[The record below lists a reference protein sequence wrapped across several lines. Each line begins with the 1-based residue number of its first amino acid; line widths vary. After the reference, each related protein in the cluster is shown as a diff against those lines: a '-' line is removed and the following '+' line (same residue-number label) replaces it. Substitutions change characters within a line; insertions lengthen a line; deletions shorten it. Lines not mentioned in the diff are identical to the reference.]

1 MKNWPSELCSTAFL
15 PHGNGYLWEP
25 GLVGLNVAA
34 DSLIAL
40 SYYSIPITLVYYV
53 RKSRDVAYPGIFLM
67 FAAFIVAC
75 GSTHVMEVIT
85 VWTPVYWL
93 SGGIKAITAVIS
105 VISAVALVRVVPL
118 ALELPSRKQLRQLN
132 EQLEDRVRER
142 TADLTTANAQL
153 RQEAVQRAQAEA
165 EVRRLNVEAQRS
177 VAELQTLFNLM
188 PVGVGIATDA
198 ACTEIRFNPA
208 YAEMHG
214 LERSAAISF
223 SAPPSSSLCTF
234 RWLQNGREL
243 APADQPMQRAVTTND
258 SVHDFEKTILR
269 HDGTT
274 IEVLVTAVPIRDA
287 AGRPTG
293 CVATF
298 QDITTHKQAERQRLD
313 FERKL
318 QQSQKLESIGVLAGG
333 IAHDFNNLL
342 TGVLGHANLA
352 RAQLARGMTAVDPS
366 LAQVEIA
373 AQRAADLCRQLLAYA
388 GKGHFVVKP
397 LDLNL
402 AVTQALPLVRLSI
415 SKKITLHLDLGESL
429 PPFRGDA
436 TQINQILMN
445 LAINASEAIGDKVG
459 TMTLRTTRTHLAPLD
474 LLALPS
480 SAEMEPGTY
489 VCLEVID
496 SGCGIPPE
504 ALGHIFEPFFTTKFV
519 GRGLGLA
526 AVLGIMQGHRGSVR
540 VESKVGAGTTF
551 ALFFPVQNVASSS
564 GAHGT
569 APPLFAASP
578 PVRGTVLVVD
588 DEDAVRLLA
597 KSALHDAGFTVITA
611 TNGEEA
617 LAQVRSNPTQFDAV
631 LLDLTMPKLDGED
644 TLMALRMIAPSLPVV
659 LTSGYNEQAL
669 ARRFVGRGLA
679 DFLPKP
685 FSASKLVALLG
696 AVIAEANDHA

>member
-1 MKNWPSELCSTAFL
+1 MKNWLSELGSTAFM
-15 PHGNGYLWEP
+15 PHGDSYLWQP
-25 GLVGLNVAA
+25 GLVGLHVVA

-40 SYYSIPITLVYYV
+40 AYYSIPLTLIYYV
-53 RKSRDVAYPGIFLM
+53 RKGRDVAYPAIILM
-67 FAAFIVAC
+67 FAAFIIAC
-75 GSTHVMEVIT
+75 GSTHVMDVIT
-85 VWTPVYWL
+85 IWKPAYWL
-93 SGGIKAITAVIS
+93 SGAVKAITAVIS
-105 VISAVALVRVVPL
+105 LVSAVALVRVVPL
-118 ALELPSRKQLRQLN
+118 ALELPSRKELRQLN
-132 EQLEDRVRER
+132 EQLEARVRQR
-142 TADLTTANAQL
+142 TADLTAVNEKL
-153 RQEAVQRAQAEA
+153 IHEAAVRAKAES

-214 LERSAAISF
+214 LIHGDNGSF
-223 SAPPSSSLCTF
+223 SATPTTRPHPF
-234 RWLQNGREL
+234 RLLQDGREL
-243 APADQPMQRAVTTND
+243 APADQPMQRAVATN
-258 SVHDFEKTILR
+258 SIVRDFEKTILR
-269 HDGTT
+269 HDGST
-274 IEVLVTAVPIRDA
+274 IEVLATAVPIRDET
-287 AGRPTG
+287 GQPTG

-298 QDITTHKQAERQRLD
+298 QDITTHKHTERQRLD

-352 RAQLARGMTAVDPS
+352 RAQLARGVTDVDSS

-388 GKGHFVVKP
+388 GKGRFVIKP

-402 AVTQALPLVRLSI
+402 AITQALPLVKLSI
-415 SKKITLHLDLGESL
+415 SKKITLDLELGEGL

-445 LAINASEAIGDKVG
+445 VAINASEAIGDRVG
-459 TMTLRTTRTHLAPLD
+459 TITLRTKRTQLAPLD
-474 LLALPS
+474 LLTLTSGAD
-480 SAEMEPGTY
+480 MEPGAY
-489 VCLEVID
+489 VSLELSD
-496 SGCGIPPE
+496 TGCGIPPE
-504 ALGHIFEPFFTTKFV
+504 AINHLFEPFFTTKFV

-526 AVLGIMQGHRGSVR
+526 AVLGIMQGHRGGVR
-540 VESKVGAGTTF
+540 VESEVGSGSVFT
-551 ALFFPVQNVASSS
+551 LFFPIQNQS
-564 GAHGT
+564 
-569 APPLFAASP
+569 APNAAGPAPALFAPSL

-588 DEDAVRLLA
+588 DEEAVRVLA
-597 KSALHDAGFTVITA
+597 RSALHDAGFTVILA

-617 LAQVRSNPTQFDAV
+617 LTQVRRNPTQFDAV

-644 TLMALRMIAPSLPVV
+644 TLVALRMIAPSLPVI
-659 LTSGYNEQAL
+659 LTSGFNEQAL

-685 FSASKLVALLG
+685 FGASKLVALLS